1 MKDVSEILA
10 KRLQR
15 LEQPFS
21 REWIADFSNL
31 MEFIQTNTLSTQIVE
46 AIKKEKEE
54 AHQPLTLRLKAL
66 LKEGKKCL
74 QEIEAKVGAN
84 GVVATQIQSL
94 LALKIDLKEITSP
107 FFELESVYNQYC
119 QGFASILR
127 ILAQDN
133 TNFFICTVF

>member
-31 MEFIQTNTLSTQIVE
+31 MEFIQTNSLSGQIVE

-54 AHQPLTLRLKAL
+54 AQQQP
-66 LKEGKKCL
+66 CPSW
-74 QEIEAKVGAN
+74 IY
-84 GVVATQIQSL
+84 VA
-94 LALKIDLKEITSP
+94 
-107 FFELESVYNQYC
+107 
-119 QGFASILR
+119 
-127 ILAQDN
+127 
-133 TNFFICTVF
+133 